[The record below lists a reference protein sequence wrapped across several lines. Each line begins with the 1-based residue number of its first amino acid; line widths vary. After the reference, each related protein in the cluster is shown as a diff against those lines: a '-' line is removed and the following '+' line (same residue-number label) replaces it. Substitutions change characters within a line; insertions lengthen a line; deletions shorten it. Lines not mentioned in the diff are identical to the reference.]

1 MKFKGIS
8 LLKSRFSQPQQSCHQ
23 SSPQNELHQDN
34 PQQSDLHQKQ
44 DPPKMVQ
51 IISVGGENFTVS
63 GSGYHPQGNIYRD
76 RHMIDPWQFQGLE
89 ECLIAGILCNNAQL
103 VSHVIEHRQQSITIG
118 NPYEGALLALAH
130 KAGLDRSLL
139 SESMP
144 RVDCLND
151 FEQSTCGMA
160 TLHDRFLPLSD
171 HSRPYRVIYC
181 RSMVQ
186 KLLHHCQWQ
195 IDIYGN
201 TMAISLNQIY
211 KNIAIISD
219 RGLEVMMLAKK
230 YVPIDHQ
237 RLSHADLSSGLVLLG
252 CMGV

>member
-1 MKFKGIS
+1 MKFKGIN
-8 LLKSRFSQPQQSCHQ
+8 LLKSRFSQPQQSHHQ
-23 SSPQNELHQDN
+23 APPQD
-34 PQQSDLHQKQ
+34 DLYQKQ
-44 DPPKMVQ
+44 DLPKMVQ

-76 RHMIDPWQFQGLE
+76 RHIIDPWQFQGLE
-89 ECLIAGILCNNAQL
+89 ECLIAGMLCNNAQL
-103 VSHVIEHRQQSITIG
+103 VSHVIEHHQQSMTIG

-151 FEQSTCGMA
+151 LRQINGMA
-160 TLHDRFLPLSD
+160 TLHDRFLPLPA
-171 HSRPYRVIYC
+171 HAQPHRVIYC
-181 RSMVQ
+181 RGM
-186 KLLHHCQWQ
+186 KKRILNYCQWY

-201 TMAISLNQIY
+201 TMAINLDQI
-211 KNIAIISD
+211 KEAIAVISD

-237 RLSHADLSSGLVLLG
+237 RLSHADLSSELVLLG